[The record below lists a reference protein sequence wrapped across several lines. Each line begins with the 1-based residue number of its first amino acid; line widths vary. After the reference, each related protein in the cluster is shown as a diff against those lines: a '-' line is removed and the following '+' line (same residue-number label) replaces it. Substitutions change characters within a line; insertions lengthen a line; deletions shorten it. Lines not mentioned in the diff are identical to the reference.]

1 MQEGPGQGAGLGGDL
16 GRDVISG
23 MTRVSRLREM
33 GAWHSGLRGDT
44 NIQELMAQDSLRGE
58 SMAGLAEMVGG
69 I

>member
-1 MQEGPGQGAGLGGDL
+1 M
-16 GRDVISG
+16 ISG

-44 NIQELMAQDSLRGE
+44 NIQELMAQGTFRGE